1 MSTKSSSSWFF
12 FIGWLIII
20 VGFLASIF
28 IGANEE
34 SALLAIG
41 GIVGSIISG
50 IFFIGLGEIIDLLRL
65 NKDNQ
70 EKIIELLDVSSNN
83 SAKFKNQDEV
93 LLQDIESNLPKI

>member
-1 MSTKSSSSWFF
+1 MSTKSSSSWFS

-20 VGFLASIF
+20 VGFFASIF

-34 SALLAIG
+34 NAFLAIG
-41 GIVGSIISG
+41 GIVGSVISG

-65 NKDNQ
+65 NADNQ
-70 EKIIELLDVSSNN
+70 EKIIELLDKSSNN